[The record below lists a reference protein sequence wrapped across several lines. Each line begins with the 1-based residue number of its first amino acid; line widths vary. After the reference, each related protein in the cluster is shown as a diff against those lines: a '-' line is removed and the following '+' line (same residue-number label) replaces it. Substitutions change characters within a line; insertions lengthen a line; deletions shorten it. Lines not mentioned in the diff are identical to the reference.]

1 MVMIPEY
8 IKTIDEAREYLYRHG
23 YSVDV
28 AAEELKNW
36 EAPAVVE
43 EPVSAPEPE
52 VAEPTP
58 APAPVAVSVPEPV
71 EEEEEE
77 EEEEEDEDWDE
88 EDEDWDEEDEE

>member
-1 MVMIPEY
+1 MVTIPEH

-43 EPVSAPEPE
+43 EPAPAPEPE
-52 VAEPTP
+52 IAEPTPAP

-71 EEEEEE
+71 EEE
-77 EEEEEDEDWDE
+77 
-88 EDEDWDEEDEE
+88 